1 MVKGENPPGL
11 FVPAGP
17 SHLPCAGWEDRQ
29 TLTSFVQSC
38 AYNLDLP
45 LSDVMAITWMSD
57 VMAITWMSEKSNP
70 CGPEPF
76 LAAGRSLPQAITVN
90 FRLAN

>member
-1 MVKGENPPGL
+1 MALSFSNMVKGKPAGTVGPG
-11 FVPAGP
+11 GP

-29 TLTSFVQSC
+29 TLTSFVQSS

-45 LSDVMAITWMSD
+45 LSDVMAITR
-57 VMAITWMSEKSNP
+57 MSEKSKP
-70 CGPEPF
+70 VDLAVTRKQVEVCGRP
-76 LAAGRSLPQAITVN
+76 ITVN